1 MSNITVKQT
10 SKTILFQPS
19 RCQFVTYKV
28 EKTDKENYS
37 LEKIYQK
44 MAPNKNLSWDTY
56 LQKCIPYFHFPKYH
70 KASDT
75 TIKYVL

>member
-10 SKTILFQPS
+10 CKTILLQPN

-44 MAPNKNLSWDTY
+44 MAPNKKFSLEIPTYKNVNLTFIF
-56 LQKCIPYFHFPKYH
+56 QNITRPV
-70 KASDT
+70 T
-75 TIKYVL
+75 RQ